1 MPNPMAMESAPLMM
15 MEAESRREKAMPQ
28 ASSKMEE
35 PVPVRI
41 PEMICSVLP
50 SKGDSAPDPSKR
62 SVPVAPSSAAAT
74 RVGVDELGVED
85 ACDKQQQAV
94 DEDRD
99 EIGQGQLIVEGP
111 GLEASGS
118 ENAAFVEHGAVDPR
132 LMQAVAERNE
142 T

>member
-35 PVPVRI
+35 PVPVRM

-74 RVGVDELGVED
+74 RVGV
-85 ACDKQQQAV
+85 ACSARMSLV
-94 DEDRD
+94 SRMLA
-99 EIGQGQLIVEGP
+99 ISNSRP
-111 GLEASGS
+111 
-118 ENAAFVEHGAVDPR
+118 
-132 LMQAVAERNE
+132 
-142 T
+142 

>member
-35 PVPVRI
+35 PVPVKM

-62 SVPVAPSSAAAT
+62 SVPVAPSSA
-74 RVGVDELGVED
+74 L
-85 ACDKQQQAV
+85 Q
-94 DEDRD
+94 
-99 EIGQGQLIVEGP
+99 
-111 GLEASGS
+111 
-118 ENAAFVEHGAVDPR
+118 
-132 LMQAVAERNE
+132 
-142 T
+142 